1 MIRYERTD
9 GARLNILRTEG
20 REKKRIDSEED
31 KKENGKHREEKRGK
45 KEDSGT
51 VQDKVQMN
59 RITW

>member
-51 VQDKVQMN
+51 V
-59 RITW
+59 